1 MTPIDH
7 LRLVWP
13 SRPFVFTDGQA
24 IFDDGLPPPTEAELD
39 ATFDQAMALWQ
50 AEQAANNVKTWPTV
64 AEFWDEFSPSEQM
77 NISSSTDAVVT
88 MLRTN
93 LAMWRGA
100 VHANHPQI
108 LNGLEY
114 LQVAALLT
122 EERAAEIIAP

>member
-1 MTPIDH
+1 MTSIDH

-13 SRPFVFTDGQA
+13 SRPFVIANGAT
-24 IFDDGLPPPTEAELD
+24 IFDDGLPPPTQEELNE
-39 ATFDQAMALWQ
+39 TFNQAMALWQ

-64 AEFWDEFSPSEQM
+64 AEFWDEFSTSEKLY
-77 NISSSTDAVVT
+77 ISSSTDDMVT
-88 MLRTN
+88 LLRTN

-108 LNGLEY
+108 MNGLAY
-114 LQVAALLT
+114 LQAMAILT